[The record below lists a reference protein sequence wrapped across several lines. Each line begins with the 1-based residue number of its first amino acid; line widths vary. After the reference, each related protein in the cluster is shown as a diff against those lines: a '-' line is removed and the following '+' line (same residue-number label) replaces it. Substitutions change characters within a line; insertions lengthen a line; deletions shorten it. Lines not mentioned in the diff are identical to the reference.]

1 MDFVCVSF
9 HFSRLQFNYYV
20 NIGLGLWTLVYME
33 CMTLQQQ
40 FTYITLV
47 PLLFMWVEYN
57 AYVFHL
63 VLACVNSTNDL
74 VIPTHISYCARANLR
89 GNICNLGCL
98 QKFLC

>member
-47 PLLFMWVEYN
+47 PS
-57 AYVFHL
+57 YVY
-63 VLACVNSTNDL
+63 V
-74 VIPTHISYCARANLR
+74 
-89 GNICNLGCL
+89 G
-98 QKFLC
+98 